1 MTNYISLSLFVIII
15 IIISVIV
22 HISINILLLHI
33 IVVCFNRSQNPS
45 IQTMYFFS
53 EEKILKGA
61 LEKIIKC
68 LVIWNNLF
76 LHNLA

>member
-61 LEKIIKC
+61 LVGIIKRFGD
-68 LVIWNNLF
+68 LEQFIF
-76 LHNLA
+76 A

>member
-33 IVVCFNRSQNPS
+33 IVNRSQNPS

>member
-33 IVVCFNRSQNPS
+33 IVNRSQNPS

-61 LEKIIKC
+61 LVGIIKRFGD
-68 LVIWNNLF
+68 LEQFIF
-76 LHNLA
+76 A